1 MFRHLPLAALLALA
15 ALPVAQAE
23 EPRYNQISLRAEAS
37 REVPHDRMHV
47 TLLREEQHSDPAQ
60 LAARIT
66 ASLNRALERA
76 RQEPKVSVSLG
87 ARHSQPVYEEK
98 GRRIVAWRERA
109 ELRLESADFAA
120 LARLSAALQ
129 EELQVAGL
137 QFSLSADSRHRHED
151 ALLREAV
158 AAFRQRASL
167 LTEALGG
174 QSYRLVRLD
183 LNGGTSRPPLLHAMA
198 AREMSLAAD
207 MPVPQIEAGNSEL
220 RVSADGVIEVR
231 FAD

>member
-1 MFRHLPLAALLALA
+1 MFRLLPLAPLLAFA
-15 ALPVAQAE
+15 VLPFAQAE
-23 EPRYNQISLRAEAS
+23 EPRYNQVSLRAEVG
-37 REVPHDRMHV
+37 REVAHDRMHV
-47 TLLREEQHSDPAQ
+47 SLLREEQHADPAQ

-120 LARLSAALQ
+120 LARLTAALQ
-129 EELQVAGL
+129 GELQIADM
-137 QFSLSADSRHRHED
+137 QFSLSADSRRRHED
-151 ALLREAV
+151 ELLREAV
-158 AAFRQRASL
+158 QAFQQRAGL
-167 LTEALGG
+167 LSEAMGG
-174 QSYRLVRLD
+174 QGYRLVRLD
-183 LNGGTSRPPLLHAMA
+183 LNGGFARPPLLRAMA
-198 AREMSLAAD
+198 AKEMSLAAD